1 MIKFSDGFLEAVK
14 SRVDLVEI
22 VSHYVPLQKRG
33 REFVAC
39 CPFHQEKTPS
49 FTVSNI
55 KGFYHCFGCGA
66 HGNAIDFV
74 MQKESLTF
82 PETVQ
87 RLARQ
92 FGIPLP
98 QEEITPV
105 DLQKKTLEENLIKIH
120 EMACGYFTEQLQTSS
135 GEPARQYL
143 KKRGIQGETTQKFR
157 LGFAPNERAS
167 LYAFIRKSSFSE
179 DVLKESG
186 LFVFP
191 DEEGTPYDKF
201 RGRLMFPILNQK
213 GDVIAFGGRL
223 LGPGEPKYLN
233 SPETPIFKKSFELY
247 NLNRAKQS
255 KTKDPWCIVEGY
267 MDVIA
272 LVQVGYET
280 AVAPLGT
287 AFTEHQM
294 AKIWRYSKEP
304 VLCFDGDRAGLDAS
318 LRAAK
323 RVLPFLRP
331 AQSLSFMF
339 LPEGHDPDSFINAK
353 GIEAF
358 RECLHHQ
365 SIPLSEVVWKDIVN
379 QCSLKTP
386 EGKAHI
392 KKLIRE
398 TTALIQDV
406 TLRNF
411 YQKDLDQKFFESQ
424 RFIFS
429 KKAAQPLKAWKPHID
444 PFLKEKILL
453 TIFLNHP
460 SLIEMFEEE
469 LVSVEFEEDTL
480 NNFKKELLEYYYS
493 KKGLEKEMLVP
504 YLKEQGW
511 EKVLLELMKESTRI
525 HIPSSDRGDIQDLV
539 AESRAILEG
548 IKDPQKRKEDLNN
561 AKEVLK
567 NTFDEA
573 AWMRFQAL
581 KTNFNK
587 KE

>member
-1 MIKFSDGFLEAVK
+1 MIKFSDGFLETLK
-14 SRVDLVEI
+14 SRVDLVDV
-22 VSHYVPLQKRG
+22 VSQHVPLQKRG

-66 HGNAIDFV
+66 HGSAIDFV
-74 MQKESLTF
+74 MQKENLNF
-82 PETVQ
+82 PEAVQ
-87 RLARQ
+87 RLAHQ
-92 FGIPLP
+92 FGVPMP
-98 QEEITPV
+98 QEQVTSADI
-105 DLQKKTLEENLIKIH
+105 QKKTLEEDLVRIH
-120 EMACGYFTEQLQTSS
+120 EIACGYFTAQLQTSY
-135 GEPARQYL
+135 GESARQYL
-143 KKRGIQGETTQKFR
+143 KKRGIQNETCQEFR
-157 LGFAPNERAS
+157 LGFSPNERAS
-167 LYAFIRKSSFSE
+167 LYSFVKKNSFSE
-179 DVLKESG
+179 EVLRESG

-191 DEEGTPYDKF
+191 EEGGSPYDKF

-247 NLNRAKQS
+247 NLHRAKQS
-255 KTKDPWCIVEGY
+255 KTSDPWCIVEGY

-272 LVQVGYET
+272 LVQAGYET

-294 AKIWRYSKEP
+294 AKIWRFSNEP

-331 AQSLSFMF
+331 AYSLSFMF
-339 LPEGHDPDSFINAK
+339 LPEGHDPDSFIVTK
-353 GIEAF
+353 GIESF
-358 RECLHHQ
+358 REHLHQQ
-365 SIPLSEVVWKDIVN
+365 SIPLSQVIWRDILN
-379 QCSLKTP
+379 QGSLKTP

-398 TTALIQDV
+398 TVERIEDV
-406 TLRNF
+406 TLRSF
-411 YQKDLDQKFFESQ
+411 YQKDLDQKLFDAQ
-424 RFIFS
+424 RLSVS
-429 KKAAQPLKAWKPHID
+429 KKGMAPLKAWKPSID
-444 PFLKEKILL
+444 PFLREKILL
-453 TIFLNHP
+453 TIFLNQP
-460 SLIEMFEEE
+460 VLIEIFEEE
-469 LVSVEFEEDTL
+469 LVSIEFTEETF
-480 NNFKKELLEYYYS
+480 NNLKKDLLDYYYS
-493 KKGLEKEMLVP
+493 KKRLEKETLIAH
-504 YLKEQGW
+504 LKEQGY
-511 EKVLLELMKESTRI
+511 ERVLSELMKESTRI
-525 HIPSSDRGDIQDLV
+525 HLPSVNPENIEELA
-539 AESRAILEG
+539 AECRDVLGAF
-548 IKDPQKRKEDLNN
+548 KDPQRRKEDLES

-573 AWMRFQAL
+573 AWLRFQAL
-581 KTNFNK
+581 KRSFNK